1 MKRKNKLALF
11 CVIFLC
17 SQLVTLPLTI
27 GLSTSVQAIENTTTI
42 DSSTTFNEHEQ
53 LKDKPIFS
61 FQETQATCSIGE
73 VFTLVMIADQKV
85 TEAAITLP
93 EETAVLDDELAH
105 GITVKQ
111 DLEKNQIE
119 IKMAVPQKVFSI
131 PLVFE
136 QTGMY
141 TITLGEATMTLE
153 IVGEESSQEHK
164 GNKVTDSSSED
175 KKEETIESSS
185 SEEELPDAA
194 TLNEPNQEVNQEA
207 NDVEVNSDDLINVG
221 SWVDFIEAFSNP
233 SISTIEITDDFEVP
247 TTPLTG
253 LTGMVTGNNSN
264 VTGGATF
271 VYLTRSS
278 ISRKLA
284 INGNGHQ
291 IDFGAVSL
299 GLRSATHNA
308 NSPWDITF
316 NDLDIYSGN
325 WWGFFQ
331 TVNLTSAQHALSN
344 ITLNNINGYGN
355 ELIAP
360 YYTNVNISGTVNNH
374 ITATYSSKF
383 RTDWRVNTVNSV
395 NLETRSLTIKED
407 GELNLSTV
415 NSGNIIIGL
424 GGLNAN
430 LTLEQN
436 ATINMESNGTG
447 TGDNANGRGSSID
460 IANGDL
466 IMKEGSTINI
476 DNKRSYSAITL
487 RSSNSTLKLE
497 DSAKINIESTGHTNN
512 SNAIDRNLVYMAAG
526 SSLLVGENAEFN
538 INATGRG
545 SATSNIVHVAGNANF
560 QIAKDGSLDI
570 KSDST
575 SISQSLLNFASAGST
590 FEFSDAKK
598 VNLERTTPISGSTS
612 NGLISIAGTT
622 GLLDIDVQSVK
633 QWDRDNFTE
642 EPDYFWTPIFNLI
655 LRYNTINPTITN
667 VSSIFQETMTSFN
680 EAFTTR
686 NVQRILFE
694 KIPDVEITIDPL
706 TEDALEVNSY
716 TITGKASPHSVIRF
730 SGDPAIPDG
739 EIPSPNFSETDKY
752 HVTTDENGDYL
763 YELPKDS
770 LFTEGNEVTAYAYL
784 NGKSANA
791 STIVEKSRRPP
802 NPKDPMNPEIEV
814 DPENKPELEEE
825 QGLLSIDFASQF
837 TFGQQAISTRTKRY
851 YAQPQRLL
859 NPDGTV
865 NEAEERPNYI
875 QISDR
880 RPEEERHGWQLAVT
894 QNSQFTDLQEN
905 ELRGA
910 RLFLTNQQLE
920 SMHGSEEPM
929 LYNQGGV
936 TLIPGEK
943 TELLTALD
951 GQGLGTWIYRFGDGE
966 SASESVALEVP
977 PTANPRASTYETTL
991 TWELSVVPDN

>member
-1 MKRKNKLALF
+1 MKRKNKFALF
-11 CVIFLC
+11 CITFLC
-17 SQLVTLPLTI
+17 FQLVTLPFTI
-27 GLSTSVQAIENTTTI
+27 GLSTSAQAVENTATI
-42 DSSTTFNEHEQ
+42 DSSTTFNEQ

-61 FQETQATCSIGE
+61 FQETQATCSTGE
-73 VFTLVMIADQKV
+73 VFTLVMIADQEV

-93 EETAVLDDELAH
+93 EETAILDDELAH

-111 DLEKNQIE
+111 GLEKSQIE
-119 IKMAVPQKVFSI
+119 IKMDVPQKVFSL

-136 QTGMY
+136 QTGVY
-141 TITLGEATMTLE
+141 TITLGEAMMTLE
-153 IVGEESSQEHK
+153 IVSEESSQENK
-164 GNKVTDSSSED
+164 GNEVTDSSSDD
-175 KKEETIESSS
+175 KKEEETIESPS
-185 SEEELPDAA
+185 SEKELPDAPI
-194 TLNEPNQEVNQEA
+194 LNEPNQELSQEA
-207 NDVEVNSDDLINVG
+207 NDVEVNSDNLINVG
-221 SWVDFIEAFSNP
+221 SWVEFIEAFSNP
-233 SISTIEITDDFEVP
+233 SISTIEIIDDFEVP

-253 LTGMVTGNNSN
+253 LTGMVTGSNSN

-271 VYLTRSS
+271 VYLTRSN
-278 ISRKLA
+278 ISRKLD

-299 GLRSATHNA
+299 GLYPATHNA

-316 NDLDIYSGN
+316 NDLDVYSGN

-331 TVNLTSAQHALSN
+331 TTNLTIPQHALSN
-344 ITLNNINGYGN
+344 ITLHNINGYGN

-360 YYTNVNISGTVNNH
+360 YYTNVNISGTVSNY

-383 RTDWRVNTVNSV
+383 RTDWRVYTVNSV

-430 LTLEQN
+430 LTLEKN

-560 QIAKDGSLDI
+560 KIAKDGSLDI

-680 EAFTTR
+680 ESFTTR
-686 NVQRILFE
+686 DVQRILFE
-694 KIPDVEITIDPL
+694 KIPDVEVNIDPL
-706 TEDALEVNSY
+706 TEDPMEVNSY
-716 TITGKASPHSVIRF
+716 TITGKASPNSVIRF
-730 SGDPAIPDG
+730 SGDPALPEGAIQSPD
-739 EIPSPNFSETDKY
+739 FSESEKY
-752 HVTTDENGDYL
+752 HVTADDNGDYH
-763 YELPKDS
+763 YDLPQGS
-770 LFTEGNEVTAYAYL
+770 FFTEGNEVTAYAYL
-784 NGKSANA
+784 NGKSASA
-791 STIVEKSRRPP
+791 STVVEKSRRPP
-802 NPKDPMNPEIEV
+802 NPKDPLKPDEEV
-814 DPENKPELEEE
+814 APENVPELSEE
-825 QGLLSIDFASQF
+825 QGLLSIDFVSRIS
-837 TFGQQAISTRTKRY
+837 FGQQGISTQIKNY

-859 NPDGTV
+859 NSDGTV
-865 NEAEERPNYI
+865 NVAEERPNYV

-880 RPEEERHGWQLAVT
+880 RDKSDRHGWVLSVT
-894 QNSQFTDLQEN
+894 QNKQFINLQKQ
-905 ELRGA
+905 ELKGA
-910 RLFLTNQQLE
+910 RLQLTNQQLA
-920 SMHGSEEPM
+920 SVQDTGEPE
-929 LYNQGGV
+929 LSQADGI
-936 TLIPGEK
+936 TLLPGEK
-943 TELLTALD
+943 TKLLTSQS
-951 GQGLGTWIYRFGDGE
+951 GQGAGTWIYRFGDSE
-966 SASESVALEVP
+966 SAGKSIALEVP
-977 PTANPRASTYETTL
+977 PIAAPKATTYKTTL
-991 TWELSVVPDN
+991 TWEVSAVPDN